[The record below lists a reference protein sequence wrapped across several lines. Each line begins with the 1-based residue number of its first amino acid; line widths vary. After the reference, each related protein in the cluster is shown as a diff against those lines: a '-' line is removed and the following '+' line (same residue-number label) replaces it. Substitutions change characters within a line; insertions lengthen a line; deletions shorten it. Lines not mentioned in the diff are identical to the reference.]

1 MKHLMSL
8 ALAGL
13 LAMPAFAAHD
23 DDHPDAETIAR
34 IEALLADMDC
44 QMDPDDIEFED
55 GVYDLDDV
63 ICKGGKQYDIKLNVN
78 FEVIEQREE

>member
-1 MKHLMSL
+1 MKHLMTL

-23 DDHPDAETIAR
+23 DDHPDAETIAK
-34 IEALLADMDC
+34 IEALLADMKC
-44 QMDPDDIEFED
+44 QMDPDDIEIDDD
-55 GVYDLDDV
+55 GYDLDDV
-63 ICKGGKQYDIKLNVN
+63 ICEGGKQFDIKLNAD